1 MNDSSVYYSSD
12 LYFRQL
18 PSGKLKYV
26 KGPYG
31 ERFGR
36 LLILHFDHVEFS
48 NTGKSRC
55 YFDMCQ
61 CDCGVVKVVRRLDY
75 TSGAV
80 QSCGCLRKELSSA
93 RSIKHGLSAHPLY
106 QVWQMMIQ
114 RCYNENTKQYR
125 WYGDV
130 GVTVCDRWRY
140 SFENFLADMGE
151 RPVGES
157 LDRIDVY
164 GNYEPGNVRWAT
176 REVQLANKRELKRIN
191 KEIEFVNGDDG
202 AVHRITTVNYAD
214 GRKRVFDTI
223 VHELPKPRAESCEQ
237 CGEPINPAR
246 STMRFCST
254 KCRMRAHRV
263 K

>member
-1 MNDSSVYYSSD
+1 MDNSTSYCNTSV
-12 LYFRQL
+12 QA
-18 PSGKLKYV
+18 GKFKKDVL
-26 KGPYG
+26 GPYG
-31 ERFGR
+31 KRFGM
-36 LLILHFDHVEFS
+36 LVVLNHDHTEVDK
-48 NTGKSRC
+48 NGRPRI
-55 YFDMCQ
+55 YFDLCQ
-61 CDCGVVKVVRRLDY
+61 CDCGIVKVIRRTDFV
-75 TSGAV
+75 SGATR
-80 QSCGCLRKELSSA
+80 SCGCLRKEQASA
-93 RSIKHGLSAHPLY
+93 RSITHGLSKHPIY
-106 QVWQMMIQ
+106 QTWQTMIQ
-114 RCYNENTKQYR
+114 RCYNKKAHSYP
-125 WYGDV
+125 WYGEI

-164 GNYEPGNVRWAT
+164 GNYEPGNVRWANS
-176 REVQLANKRELKRIN
+176 EMQAANKRELKRIN

-223 VHELPKPRAESCEQ
+223 VAEITKPRAETCAQ
-237 CGEPINPAR
+237 CGQPIEPKH

-254 KCRMRAHRV
+254 KCRMRAHRA